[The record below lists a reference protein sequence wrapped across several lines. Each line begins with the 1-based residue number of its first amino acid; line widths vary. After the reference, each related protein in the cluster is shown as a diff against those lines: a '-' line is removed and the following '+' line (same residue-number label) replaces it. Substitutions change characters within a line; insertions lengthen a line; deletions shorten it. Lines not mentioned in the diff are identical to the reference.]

1 MIDRRRFLLTS
12 LAGALV
18 VPLGAAAQQAT
29 KVYRL
34 AIVYPAGNVDQ
45 ITEPVLIPA
54 LQRLAYVEG
63 RNLVLIRRS
72 GGGRRERYPEV
83 AREVVALKPDVIFA
97 PSGRMAEACRM
108 SSATIPIVT
117 ITSDPVA
124 LGLAG
129 SLQRPGG
136 NITGFTVDPGVEVI
150 AKRLELL
157 RQAVPNAT
165 RIAFLTAQTGWNGM
179 QGRVMREAGQR
190 ASVTIIAAIVSDIIE
205 GPEYRRAFALMVK
218 ERAQAVV
225 VSDHGEGFA
234 NRGTIVE
241 LAAMER
247 LPAIYPF
254 RGFIEAGGL
263 MAYALDPDDTRRRA
277 ADYIDRILRGANPA
291 QLPFQQPTTFQL
303 TINLKTAKDLALTIP
318 PSLLA
323 RADQVIE

>member
-1 MIDRRRFLLTS
+1 MIRRRFLLTS
-12 LAGALV
+12 LAGALAL
-18 VPLGAAAQQAT
+18 PLVAAAQQVT

-34 AIVYPAGNVDQ
+34 AIVYEAGHVDQ
-45 ITEPVLIPA
+45 IAEPILLPE
-54 LQRLAYVEG
+54 LQRLGYVEG

-72 GGGRRERYPEV
+72 GGGRRERYPDV
-83 AREVVALKPDVIFA
+83 AREVVGLKPDVIFA

-108 SSATIPIVT
+108 ISGTIPIVT

-150 AKRLELL
+150 AKRFELL

-165 RIAFLTAQTGWNGM
+165 RVAFLTTQQGWDAM
-179 QGRVMREAGQR
+179 QGRVMRKAGQR
-190 ASVTIIAAIVSDIIE
+190 ARVRIIAAIVSETTE
-205 GPEYRRAFALMVK
+205 GPEYRRAFSLMVK

-225 VSDHGEGFA
+225 VSDHREGFA
-234 NRGTIVE
+234 HRGTIVE
-241 LAAMER
+241 LAAIER

-254 RGFIEAGGL
+254 RAFVEAGGL
-263 MAYALDPDDTRRRA
+263 MAYALDPDNARRRV
-277 ADYIDRILRGANPA
+277 ADYIDRILRGADPA
-291 QLPFQQPTTFQL
+291 QLPFQQPTTFHL
-303 TINLKTAKDLALTIP
+303 TINLTTAKALGLTIP

>member
-1 MIDRRRFLLTS
+1 MTGRRRFLLTS
-12 LAGALV
+12 LAGAV
-18 VPLGAAAQQAT
+18 AMPFDAAAQPVT

-45 ITEPVLIPA
+45 ITEPVLMPE
-54 LQRLAYVEG
+54 LQRLGYVED

-72 GGGRRERYPEV
+72 GGGRRERYPDV

-97 PSGRMAEACRM
+97 PSGRVAEACRTI
-108 SSATIPIVT
+108 SATIPIVT

-124 LGLAG
+124 LGLAA

-136 NITGFTVDPGVEVI
+136 NITGFTVDPGVDVV
-150 AKRLELL
+150 AKRFELL
-157 RQAVPNAT
+157 KQALPHAT
-165 RIAFLTAQTGWNGM
+165 RVAFLTTQQGWDGM

-190 ASVTIIAAIVSDIIE
+190 GSVSIIAAVVSATIE

-241 LAAMER
+241 LAAVER
-247 LPAIYPF
+247 LPAMYPF
-254 RGFIEAGGL
+254 RGFVDAGGL
-263 MAYALDPDDTRRRA
+263 MAYALDPDELRRRV
-277 ADYIDRILRGANPA
+277 ADYIDRLFKGANPA
-291 QLPFQQPTTFQL
+291 RLPFQQPRTFHL
-303 TINLKTAKDLALTIP
+303 TLNLRTAKTLGLTIP